1 MSEDRQ
7 TDLENRFAWLERHV
21 AAQDKAML
29 EMGEELRR
37 LRRRV
42 EALQERLQAAAPPE
56 KSDDESEKPPHY

>member
-21 AAQDKAML
+21 AEQDKAML

-42 EALQERLQAAAPPE
+42 EVLQERQQAAASSE
-56 KSDDESEKPPHY
+56 KSEDEGEKPPHY